1 MYEEQ
6 GRAHVFSDAE
16 AAMLNTPHKDLIR
29 ATFALL
35 LLAHGIAHFVGFGH
49 AWRLLTP
56 DPYVYRTTLFGSH
69 LDVGD
74 GGMRTLGVVWLIL
87 GLAFIGVSGAALLKT
102 PWWMGAAG
110 AVATASFVMCALQRP
125 DASVGLALN
134 AIIIV
139 ALLAV
144 ARLSQ
149 LAAS

>member
-1 MYEEQ
+1 
-6 GRAHVFSDAE
+6 
-16 AAMLNTPHKDLIR
+16 MLNTPHKDLIR
-29 ATFALL
+29 ATFALFL
-35 LLAHGIAHFVGFGH
+35 FAHGIAHFVGFGH

-74 GGMRTLGVVWLIL
+74 IGMRAMGVAWFVL
-87 GLAFIGVSGAALLKT
+87 GLAFIGVSGAALLRT
-102 PWWMGAAG
+102 PWWMAAAG
-110 AVATASFVMCALQRP
+110 AVATASLALCALQRP
-125 DASVGLALN
+125 DASIGLALN